1 MVPAGSSTISPPAM
15 PVSSALLDIQAPVL
29 DRLER
34 VPDELWRIVQA
45 DVAIVQAANA
55 HLRGMRGK
63 LFRPTLLLL
72 ASSVEGTPE
81 DRAVPLAAVSELVHL
96 TSVVHDDSVDHS
108 VLRRGQ
114 PTLNALFSHQVAVL
128 MGDFLFSKAIAELV
142 WLGDLE
148 ALRVFTQASNEMTL
162 GELRQLSSYDALSF
176 SEADYHTLNRAKTA
190 SLVGAACEM
199 GALAGAPRFRS
210 EMRRFGERLG
220 MAFQVADDLLD
231 YIEAEAVTGKPSG
244 NDLKEHKVTLPL
256 IAALRSMSKAQ
267 RERVDALFA
276 DPLPG
281 DAAIA
286 EVVGIVTECGGLDY
300 ARAQGERFA
309 AEAEEALATLPA
321 SDVRQSLADALAYV
335 MERRS

>member
-1 MVPAGSSTISPPAM
+1 VTIEARLQVPVAA
-15 PVSSALLDIQAPVL
+15 ALREIQLPIRE
-29 DRLER
+29 RLER
-34 VPDELWRIVQA
+34 VPEEMWRIVQA
-45 DVAIVQAANA
+45 DVAIVEAANA
-55 HLRGMRGK
+55 HLKGMRGK

-72 ASSVEGTPE
+72 ASSVEGAPE
-81 DRAVPLAAVSELVHL
+81 ARAVPLAAVAELVHL

-108 VLRRGQ
+108 VLRRGK
-114 PTLNALFSHQVAVL
+114 PTINALFSHQVAVL

-142 WLGDLE
+142 RLGDME
-148 ALRVFTQASNEMTL
+148 PLRVFTQASNEMTL
-162 GELRQLSSYDALSF
+162 GELRQLASFDALSF
-176 SEADYHTLNRAKTA
+176 SESDYYTLIRAKTA

-231 YIEAEAVTGKPSG
+231 YTEQEAVTGKPSG

-256 IAALRSMSKAQ
+256 IASLPLMSRAQ

-276 DPLPG
+276 DPTPG

-286 EVVGIVTECGGLDY
+286 EVVGIVSECGGLEF
-300 ARAQGERFA
+300 ARQKGEQFAQ
-309 AEAEEALATLPA
+309 EAEEALSGLPA
-321 SDVRQSLADALAYV
+321 SDVRQSLYDALSFV
-335 MERRS
+335 MDRRS

>member
-1 MVPAGSSTISPPAM
+1 VTLDMSARI
-15 PVSSALLDIQAPVL
+15 PVAPALLEIQAPVR

-34 VPDELWRIVQA
+34 VPDEMWRIVQA
-45 DVAIVQAANA
+45 DVAIVEAANA

-72 ASSVEGTPE
+72 ASAVEGDPE
-81 DRAVPLAAVSELVHL
+81 DRAVCLAAVAELVHL

-108 VLRRGQ
+108 ALRRGQ
-114 PTLNALFSHQVAVL
+114 PTINALFSHQVAVL

-142 WLGDLE
+142 RLGDME
-148 ALRVFTQASNEMTL
+148 PLRVFTQASNEMTL
-162 GELRQLSSYDALSF
+162 GELRQLASFDALGF
-176 SEADYHTLNRAKTA
+176 GEDDYYRLIGAKTA

-199 GALAGAPRFRS
+199 GALAGAPRFRAP
-210 EMRRFGERLG
+210 MRRFGERLG

-231 YIEAEAVTGKPSG
+231 YTEQEAVTGKPSG

-256 IAALRSMSKAQ
+256 IAALPQMSAAQ
-267 RERVDALFA
+267 RKQVEGLFQ

-300 ARAQGERFA
+300 ARRKGEEFAQE
-309 AEAEEALATLPA
+309 AEAALATLPV
-321 SDVRQSLADALAYV
+321 SDVRQSLVDALGYV
-335 MERRS
+335 MDRRS

>member
-1 MVPAGSSTISPPAM
+1 MTLDARLHVPVAA
-15 PVSSALLDIQAPVL
+15 ALREIQAPIRDRL
-29 DRLER
+29 DR
-34 VPDELWRIVQA
+34 VPEEMWRIVQA
-45 DVAIVQAANA
+45 DVAIVEAANA

-72 ASSVEGTPE
+72 ASAVEDAPE
-81 DRAVPLAAVSELVHL
+81 DRAVALAAVAELVHL

-114 PTLNALFSHQVAVL
+114 PTINALFSHQVAVL

-142 WLGDLE
+142 RLGDME
-148 ALRVFTQASNEMTL
+148 PLRVFTQASNEMTL
-162 GELRQLSSYDALSF
+162 GELRQLASFDALSF
-176 SEADYHTLNRAKTA
+176 TESDYYTLIRAKTA

-199 GALAGAPRFRS
+199 GALAGAPRFRA

-231 YIEAEAVTGKPSG
+231 YTEQEAVTGKPSG

-256 IAALRSMSKAQ
+256 IAALPLMSRAQ
-267 RERVDALFA
+267 RERVEKLFA
-276 DPLPG
+276 DPTPS

-286 EVVGIVTECGGLDY
+286 EVVGIVTESGGLEF
-300 ARAQGERFA
+300 ARQKGEQFAQEA
-309 AEAEEALATLPA
+309 AEALGGLPA
-321 SDVRQSLADALAYV
+321 SDVRQSLFDALGYV
-335 MERRS
+335 MDRRS